1 MNSQQFAV
9 LVDTDLVSQTVN
21 VECAPARTIGHAV
34 VVAADGDQTFMA
46 HASLEPDHAIE
57 HAGGQRLQRGTF
69 LAEVLR
75 NNAMRGAVHT
85 DIGYRVEPLAQ
96 LAIHVTKVL
105 EPACEEEV
113 LPDIAVRS
121 LDLALGLGAICL
133 AGTWCKTVMLCKRDQ
148 LRVVDDVLLCLT
160 EHSGL
165 HPVVKNLSRH
175 AAQVPERFHVTA
187 QHRLQILVLDEAA
200 PQVTAVHQHD
210 REQPDRAAL
219 SRDVVEFN
227 IEVREVH
234 LGLVTGRCLEA
245 DLEAAWAWRPHFTN
259 QITQRRAST
268 DITHG
273 ANLAQQTFNAQIGK
287 LAPAF

>member
-9 LVDTDLVSQTVN
+9 LVDANLVSQTVN

-57 HAGGQRLQRGTF
+57 HARGQRLQRGTF

-133 AGTWCKTVMLCKRDQ
+133 AGTRCKTVMLCKRDQ
-148 LRVVDDVLLCLT
+148 LRVVDDVLLYLT

-165 HPVVKNLSRH
+165 HPVVKNLPRH

-187 QHRLQILVLDEAA
+187 QHRLQILMLDEAA
-200 PQVTAVHQHD
+200 PQVTAVPQHD

-219 SRDVVEFN
+219 TRDVIEFD
-227 IEVREVH
+227 IEVREIH
-234 LGLVTGRCLEA
+234 LSLMPGRCLEA
-245 DLEAAWAWRPHFTN
+245 DLEAALAWRPDLAN
-259 QITQRRAST
+259 QAAQRRGT
-268 DITHG
+268 PPVHHRP
-273 ANLAQQTFNAQIGK
+273 NL
-287 LAPAF
+287 P